1 MEVQNI
7 TNNKKLDLLDEFNK
21 YNFQYSFAI
30 YRLLDNNP
38 NIMNMILPLTNLI
51 YQKIENEIKLYI
63 SEPHMNNKTF
73 EELKISNTHQLQNL
87 LNREELKKYYE
98 GIKECEEYYNNYK
111 NSVVYFYEI
120 LGKESFLNSRYPIQR
135 KENEI
140 TIKKEV
146 DFDELYKKWTEY
158 SIASGK
164 VAVMYMA
171 YCSSNT
177 IIYLRNEEQ
186 FNSEVEEDKYISK
199 IIEESFSSYKGIN
212 LEKEK
217 EELFML
223 IKAFANRNKYYDSSY
238 IS

>member
-1 MEVQNI
+1 MEVKNI
-7 TNNKKLDLLDEFNK
+7 KNNKRLDLLDEFNK

-38 NIMNMILPLTNLI
+38 DIMDMILPLTNLI
-51 YQKIENEIKLYI
+51 HQKIENEIKFYI

-73 EELKISNTHQLQNL
+73 EELNISNTHQLEKL

-98 GIKECEEYYNNYK
+98 GIEECEKYYNNYK
-111 NSVVYFYEI
+111 KSIIYFFEI

-140 TIKKEV
+140 TTKKEV
-146 DFDELYKKWTEY
+146 DFNELYKKWSEY

-164 VAVMYMA
+164 VTVMYMA

-177 IIYLRNEEQ
+177 IIYLRNEGQ
-186 FNSEVEEDKYISK
+186 FNSENEEDAYILK

-212 LEKEK
+212 LEEEK
-217 EELFML
+217 KELFIL
-223 IKAFANRNKYYDSSY
+223 IKTFANRNKYYDISY
-238 IS
+238 IC